1 MDVLKRAQA
10 ILLTPRAEW
19 PVIEREKVN
28 ANTELLLYVAV
39 LALIPALAG
48 FVGTS
53 LIGVVDPD
61 GRTARVPV
69 DRGVLDVFMTYV
81 LAFVAVYVVAI
92 IVNGLAPRFGGSRNF
107 TAALKLS
114 VFSFTPVW
122 LAGVFLLL
130 PGLGFLTILGLYA
143 FYLAWTGAP
152 VLMKASEDLAL
163 RYAAIVIVC
172 AFGLIVILTLIQ
184 GAVVTKPLIT

>member
-1 MDVLKRAQA
+1 MDVLKRARA
-10 ILLTPRAEW
+10 ILLTPRTEW
-19 PVIEREKVN
+19 PVIDREKVN

-53 LIGVVDPD
+53 LIGVVDAD

-69 DRGVLDVFMTYV
+69 DRGVLDVFLTYV
-81 LAFVAVYVVAI
+81 LAFVTVYVVAF
-92 IVNGLAPRFGGSRNF
+92 IVNGLAPRFGGARNF

-114 VFSFTPVW
+114 IYSFTPVW
-122 LAGVFLLL
+122 LAGIFLLL
-130 PGLGFLTILGLYA
+130 PGLAFLTIFGLYA
-143 FYLAWTGAP
+143 YYLTWTGAP
-152 VLMKASEDLAL
+152 VLMKASEDRAL
-163 RYAAIVIVC
+163 RYAAIVIAC